1 MTDSSSDQH
10 PVQILTIGE
19 ALTDIVHRPG
29 QPPEEHPG
37 GSPMNVAVALGRL
50 GHDSHLLTH
59 LGTDERGRRIRTHL
73 ADSRVTLTAGSVQ
86 EGATSTARADIAEDG
101 AAEYEFDL
109 DWSPNPVGLPD
120 SPAAV
125 HTSSIAATRSPGAS
139 VVREQIQRLRPHAL
153 ISYDPNARPALMGEA
168 ADVRGVIE
176 ANAALADVVK
186 ASDEDLQWLYGAG
199 EEERACAAFLQR
211 GALLAVLT
219 RGADGATA
227 FTAAG
232 RIDVP
237 GAPTDVADTI
247 GAGDTFSAGLIDGL
261 VRLGVL
267 TPSAGGAAD
276 GAGEAARER
285 LTALGAEQVTAL
297 VRHAAQ
303 LASVTVSRTGANPP
317 WLHEIGDRLDGSL
330 AGPSGT
336 STSKKVEQ

>member
-125 HTSSIAATRSPGAS
+125 HTSS
-139 VVREQIQRLRPHAL
+139 
-153 ISYDPNARPALMGEA
+153 
-168 ADVRGVIE
+168 
-176 ANAALADVVK
+176 
-186 ASDEDLQWLYGAG
+186 
-199 EEERACAAFLQR
+199 
-211 GALLAVLT
+211 
-219 RGADGATA
+219 
-227 FTAAG
+227 
-232 RIDVP
+232 
-237 GAPTDVADTI
+237 
-247 GAGDTFSAGLIDGL
+247 
-261 VRLGVL
+261 
-267 TPSAGGAAD
+267 
-276 GAGEAARER
+276 
-285 LTALGAEQVTAL
+285 
-297 VRHAAQ
+297 
-303 LASVTVSRTGANPP
+303 
-317 WLHEIGDRLDGSL
+317 
-330 AGPSGT
+330 
-336 STSKKVEQ
+336 